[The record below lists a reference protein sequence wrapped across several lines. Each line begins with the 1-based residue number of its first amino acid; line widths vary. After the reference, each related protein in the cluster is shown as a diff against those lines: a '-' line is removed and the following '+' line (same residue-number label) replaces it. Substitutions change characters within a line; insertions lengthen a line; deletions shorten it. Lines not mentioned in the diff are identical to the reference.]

1 MLMVCGPR
9 LSPEAFPDVEGL
21 EKHGYVGDLLEHF
34 ACADAAVVQDGLS
47 TTMEL
52 VALGRPFVYFPLRRH
67 WEQEQHVARRL
78 DHYRAGIRLDFAD
91 TTPADLATA
100 LERALRRTKP
110 RYRALR
116 RDGARQA
123 ADRIARLIT

>member
-9 LSPEAFPDVEGL
+9 LSTEAFPDVAGL

-34 ACADAAVVQDGLS
+34 A
-47 TTMEL
+47 
-52 VALGRPFVYFPLRRH
+52 
-67 WEQEQHVARRL
+67 
-78 DHYRAGIRLDFAD
+78 D
-91 TTPADLATA
+91 TTPADLASA
-100 LERALRRTKP
+100 LERALRRTRP